1 VDLLSSSPVNLRIF
15 LEPWEAVTMS
25 AMLLRAE
32 YYRQRASHC
41 AHLADTM
48 DDQEAMFKFL
58 RAANEWRK
66 LADHFEG
73 LASRGSGPGETCLP
87 GRDSH

>member
-1 VDLLSSSPVNLRIF
+1 
-15 LEPWEAVTMS
+15 MS

-73 LASRGSGPGETCLP
+73 LSKSRVLSGIAKG
-87 GRDSH
+87 

>member
-1 VDLLSSSPVNLRIF
+1 
-15 LEPWEAVTMS
+15 MS
-25 AMLLRAE
+25 AMTLRAE

-41 AHLADTM
+41 EHLADTM

-73 LASRGSGPGETCLP
+73 LSKSR
-87 GRDSH
+87 RDSI